1 LTNIIIVFPKIRDA
15 QNICNFLVSKG
26 IPVAAV
32 STSGSQALQYMDR
45 LEEGIVLCGYRLTDM
60 LYSQLQEYLP
70 LRFEMLL
77 VASQHIIQN
86 CEEQD
91 IISLVMPIRGSDLI
105 DTLSMMSQ
113 AIERSYK
120 KQGSL
125 ENERFYE
132 EKSVI
137 AKAKELLMERNNMT
151 ESEAY
156 RYIQKYSMDTGTDI
170 AKTAQIVLS
179 FMQ

>member
-1 LTNIIIVFPKIRDA
+1 MTNIIIVFPKIRDA

-32 STSGSQALQYMDR
+32 STSGSQALQYIDR
-45 LEEGIVLCGYRLTDM
+45 LEEGIVVCGYRLTDM
-60 LYSQLQEYLP
+60 LYVQLQEYLP

-86 CEEQD
+86 CEEQG
-91 IISLVMPIRGSDLI
+91 IISLVMPIKGSDLI

-113 AIERSYK
+113 AIERRYK
-120 KQGSL
+120 KQGFL

-170 AKTAQIVLS
+170 TKTAQIVLS

>member
-15 QNICNFLVSKG
+15 QNICNYLVSRG
-26 IPVAAV
+26 IPVVAV

-120 KQGSL
+120 KHGSL